1 MDDRIYWLGWQV
13 LMPGSGRRLW
23 SLIEHF
29 GSPKA
34 AWNATVKDLEGAP
47 NVDRERAAEL
57 ARLRVATDP
66 AQYAAELEKAGVAFV
81 CYNEP
86 GYPANLSFIFDPPP
100 VLFVRGNLKP
110 ADEQALA
117 VVGSRKPTPYGRLVA
132 EKIAYDLTAAGITV
146 ISGAARGIDT
156 AAHKGALDA
165 GGRTVAVLGC
175 GPDVAYPRENSRLI
189 GQIAG
194 SGAVLSEFPLGAQPE
209 AWHFPTRNRIISGMA
224 RGVLVVEAAEK
235 SGALIT
241 ADFAL
246 EQGRDVMAVPGNIT
260 SPLSRGANRLI
271 KQGAKL
277 VEGAEDI
284 FDELGLG
291 SLFPKTAAGESLQ
304 VNLSDEE
311 KQIYHLLTIEPVHLD
326 ELVARTGLAAGAA
339 QAALMFLL
347 TKGLALKLAGDKYT
361 CSGRR
366 LF

>member
-1 MDDRIYWLGWQV
+1 MNDRLYWLGWQV

-29 GSPKA
+29 GSPEEAWKA
-34 AWNATVKDLEGAP
+34 PPKDLEGALRL
-47 NVDRERAAEL
+47 DGERAADL
-57 ARLRVATDP
+57 ARRRAAVDP
-66 AQYAAELEKAGVAFV
+66 VEFAAGLEKTGITFI

-86 GYPANLSFIFDPPP
+86 GYPANLSFIYDPPA
-100 VLFVRGNLKP
+100 VLFARGSLKP
-110 ADEQALA
+110 DGLALA

-132 EKIAYDLTAAGITV
+132 EKIASDLAVAGVTV
-146 ISGAARGIDT
+146 VSGAARGIDT
-156 AAHKGALDA
+156 AAHKGALAA

-175 GPDVAYPRENSRLI
+175 GPDVVYPRENSRLLD
-189 GQIAG
+189 QIAA
-194 SGAVLSEFPLGAQPE
+194 SGAILSEFPPGVQPE

-224 RGVLVVEAAEK
+224 KGVLVVEAAEK

-246 EQGRDVMAVPGNIT
+246 DQGRDVMAVPGNVT
-260 SPLSRGANRLI
+260 SPVSRGANRLI

-284 FDELGLG
+284 FEEFGLD
-291 SLFPKTAAGESLQ
+291 SLFPKTEGCEQ
-304 VNLSDEE
+304 VPVKLSDEE
-311 KQIYHLLTIEPVHLD
+311 KQIYHLLSVEPVHLD
-326 ELVARTGLAAGAA
+326 ELISRTGLSAGTA

-347 TKGLALKLAGDKYT
+347 TKGLAVKSAGDKYT
-361 CSGRR
+361 CSGRK